1 MTNKKTTTRVLGR
14 GLDAILSS
22 PDTDITSKDISGN
35 YVAGAIAELNI
46 DEIESNPFQPRSD
59 FDEVML
65 KELADS
71 IIAQGVIQPITVRKM
86 GRDQYQLI
94 AGERRL
100 KASKIAG
107 LNKIPSF
114 IRVANDE
121 QMLELALIENIHRQ
135 DLNAIEV
142 AISYQRLMEECVLT
156 QEKLSERVG
165 KSRSTITN
173 FLRLLKLPPEIQVAL
188 RDSSISM
195 GHARALITVE
205 EESDQL
211 QILKMII
218 TEGLSVRQV
227 EEMVRQL
234 SQQPVA
240 KKKKELERSI
250 PEKYKNAP
258 ALISKVLG
266 TQISIRRSES
276 GQGSI
281 VIAFKNDDELDKV
294 ISFFE
299 KK

>member
-1 MTNKKTTTRVLGR
+1 MTNKKPTKRALGR

-59 FDEVML
+59 FDEIML
-65 KELADS
+65 QELADS
-71 IIAQGVIQPITVRKM
+71 IKSQGVIQPITVRKM

-100 KASKIAG
+100 KASKLAG
-107 LNKIPSF
+107 LKFIPSF

-135 DLNAIEV
+135 DLNAVEV

-156 QEKLSERVG
+156 QEQLSEKVG

-173 FLRLLKLPPEIQVAL
+173 FLRLLKLPPEIQIAL
-188 RDSSISM
+188 RDASITM

-205 EESDQL
+205 EEGQQL
-211 QILKMII
+211 RILKSII

-234 SQQPVA
+234 SHPVP
-240 KKKKELERSI
+240 KKKKAPAKSI
-250 PEKYKNAP
+250 PEKYKEVP
-258 ALISKVLG
+258 AIISKALG
-266 TQISIRRSES
+266 TQISIKRSET
-276 GQGSI
+276 GQGNI

>member
-1 MTNKKTTTRVLGR
+1 MTNKKTTKKALGR

-35 YVAGAIAELNI
+35 YVAGAIAELKI
-46 DEIESNPFQPRSD
+46 DEIEANPFQPRSD
-59 FDEVML
+59 FDELML
-65 KELADS
+65 QELAES
-71 IIAQGVIQPITVRKM
+71 IKSQGVVQPITVRKM
-86 GRDQYQLI
+86 GRDLYQLI

-100 KASKIAG
+100 KASKLAG
-107 LNKIPSF
+107 LKTIPSF

-135 DLNAIEV
+135 DLNSIEV

-156 QEKLSERVG
+156 QEQLSEKVG

-173 FLRLLKLPPEIQVAL
+173 FLRLLKLPPEIQIAL
-188 RDSSISM
+188 RDASITM

-205 EESDQL
+205 DEAQQL
-211 QILKMII
+211 RILKSII
-218 TEGLSVRQV
+218 TDGLSVRQV
-227 EEMVRQL
+227 EEQVRNL
-234 SQQPVA
+234 NRPSPN
-240 KKKKELERSI
+240 KKKAPARSI
-250 PEKYKNAP
+250 PEKYKEVP
-258 ALISKVLG
+258 AMISRTLG
-266 TQISIRRSES
+266 AQISIKRNET

-281 VIAFKNDDELDKV
+281 VINFKNDAELERV